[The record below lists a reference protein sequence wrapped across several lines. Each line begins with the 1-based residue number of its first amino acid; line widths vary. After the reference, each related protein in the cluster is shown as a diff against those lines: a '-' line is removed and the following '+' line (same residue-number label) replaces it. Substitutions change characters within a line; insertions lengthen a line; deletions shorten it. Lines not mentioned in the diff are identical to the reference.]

1 MLKET
6 RVLLFRFWYYFSIT
20 LLNLLLITGIA
31 AAYLISAYS
40 KDLPD
45 YKQLEA
51 YDPPVATRL
60 YTADGLLVEEYAK
73 EHRLFVPISAIPDRV
88 KNAFIAAEDK
98 NFYTHQGID
107 YMGIFRATIQNIMN
121 LGSGRNMVGGST
133 ITQQVVKNFLLTN
146 EKSIAR
152 KVKEAIL
159 SYRISHVYSKDRI
172 LELYLN
178 QIFLGHGSYG
188 VVSASLNYFNKSV
201 EDLTIGEAAYLATL
215 PKAPSTL
222 SSTKNMDQSIQRRN
236 YVLRRMV
243 EDGMIKDEEY
253 KKYSTEPLILSTRSA
268 NHIAK
273 ADFFAETARRILIEK
288 LGEKELYEGGLYILT
303 SADSRLQ
310 AIGEKVL
317 KKGLIAYD
325 RKRGYRG
332 AIQNIS
338 INDYR
343 AKLAEIDAKD
353 DYEPYKIAVID
364 KIQGAELYIKGI
376 NFTGKL
382 IKKNYEWALRGRELH
397 KVFKVGDVVAVS
409 SIDASNYSLEQLP
422 KVNGGLVAMD
432 PHTGRV
438 LAMVGGFSFGR
449 SKFNRVT
456 QAKRQPGSSFKP
468 FVYLTALESGF
479 TPSSIVEDR
488 PIEVDQ
494 GPGMPLWRPRNYY
507 RDFLGPTT
515 LRRGLEL
522 SRNTMTVNLA
532 QMIGI
537 EPIVETAKKFN
548 ISDDP
553 KPMYSMVLGA
563 METSLIRMASAYS
576 SLVNGGKKIL
586 PSYIDLVQDKKGK
599 TILVGDSRICEHC
612 NEIDFKNGKLELPY
626 IEDNREQIIDPQYAY
641 QIVSILEGAVEH
653 TVSGK
658 PIQKLGLSLAG
669 KTGTTNES
677 HDSWFIGFS
686 QQLLVGIYVGFDRP
700 KSLGAKESGS
710 TIALP
715 IFADFMK
722 DAIKVE
728 DDMPFRI
735 PHGIKKVKVN
745 YETGLPSMA
754 KYGTIY
760 ESFKE
765 GTEPQ
770 IVDAIEFLEQEEEA
784 ENKAN

>member
-1 MLKET
+1 MLAFAI
-6 RVLLFRFWYYFSIT
+6 L
-20 LLNLLLITGIA
+20 
-31 AAYLISAYS
+31 AAYLLSVYS

-60 YTADGLLVEEYAK
+60 YTADGKLVEEYAK
-73 EHRLFVPISAIPDRV
+73 EHRLFVPITAIPANV

-98 NFYTHQGID
+98 NFYHHQGID
-107 YMGIFRATIQNIMN
+107 YMGIIRAALQNIMN
-121 LGSGRNMVGGST
+121 IGSGRNMVGGST
-133 ITQQVVKNFLLTN
+133 ITQQVVKNFLLSN
-146 EKSIAR
+146 EKSLAR
-152 KVKEAIL
+152 KIKEAIL
-159 SYRISHVYSKDRI
+159 SYRISNVYSKDRV

-188 VVSASLNYFNKSV
+188 VVSAALNYFNKSI

-215 PKAPSTL
+215 PKAPSIL
-222 SSTKNMDQSIQRRN
+222 SSTKNMEQSIQRRN

-243 EDGMIKDEEY
+243 EDQMISEQDY
-253 KKYSTEPLILSTRSA
+253 ITYSNEPLLLSSRSA
-268 NHIAK
+268 NHVAQ
-273 ADFFAETARRILIEK
+273 ADFFAETVRRILLEK
-288 LGEKELYEGGLYILT
+288 LGEKDLYEGGLYILT
-303 SADSRLQ
+303 SADSALQ
-310 AIGEKVL
+310 SLGERVL

-325 RKRGYRG
+325 RKRGFRG
-332 AIQNIS
+332 AIVNIALD
-338 INDYR
+338 NYKNQLR
-343 AKLAEIDAKD
+343 ALDAQD
-353 DYEPYKIAVID
+353 DYSPYEIAVIE
-364 KIQGAELYIKGI
+364 KLAPGALHIQGI
-376 NFTGKL
+376 NFSGTIL
-382 IKKNYEWALRGRELH
+382 HKNYHWALRGRDVS
-397 KVFKVGDVVAVS
+397 KVFKIGDVVAVS
-409 SIDASNYSLEQLP
+409 KIGEQSYSLEQLP

-468 FVYLTALESGF
+468 FVYLTALENGF

-488 PIEVDQ
+488 PIEVSQ
-494 GPGMPLWRPRNYY
+494 GPGMPLWKPRNYY

-537 EPIVETAKKFN
+537 EPIVATAKKFN

-576 SLVNGGKKIL
+576 SFVNGGKKIE
-586 PSYIDLVQDKKGK
+586 PSYIDIVQDKNGK
-599 TILVGDSRICEHC
+599 TLLLGDKRICEGC
-612 NEIDFKNGKLELPY
+612 DRLNEKHGNVELPL
-626 IEDNREQIIDPQYAY
+626 IQDNRAQIMDPQHAY

-653 TVSGK
+653 TISGK
-658 PIQKLGLSLAG
+658 PIQKLGLTLAG

-686 QQLLVGIYVGFDRP
+686 QQLLVGIYVGFDKP

-722 DAIKVE
+722 DAIKLE
-728 DDMPFRI
+728 DDMPFRT
-735 PHGIKKVKVN
+735 PYGIKKIRVN

-770 IVDAIEFLEQEEEA
+770 MVDTIEFLEQEESKKA
-784 ENKAN
+784 DIENHH

>member
-1 MLKET
+1 ML
-6 RVLLFRFWYYFSIT
+6 V
-20 LLNLLLITGIA
+20 GGVA
-31 AAYLISAYS
+31 AAYLISVYS

-60 YTADGLLVEEYAK
+60 YTADGKLVEEYAK
-73 EHRLFVPISAIPDRV
+73 ENRLFVPITAIPDKV

-98 NFYTHQGID
+98 NFYSHNGID
-107 YMGIFRATIQNIMN
+107 YMGIVRAAIQNVMN
-121 LGSGRNMVGGST
+121 VGSGRNMVGGST

-159 SYRISHVYSKDRI
+159 SYRISNVYSKDRI

-188 VVSASLNYFNKSV
+188 VVSAALNYFNKSV
-201 EDLTIGEAAYLATL
+201 EDLTVGEAAYLATL
-215 PKAPSTL
+215 PKAPTTL
-222 SSTKNMDQSIQRRN
+222 SSTKNLDQSVQRRD

-243 EDGMIKDEEY
+243 EDEMISEEDY
-253 KKYSTEPLILSTRSA
+253 IKYSKEPLVLSSRSA
-268 NHIAK
+268 NHVAK
-273 ADFFAETARRILIEK
+273 ADFFAETVRRILLDK

-310 AIGEKVL
+310 TIAEKSL
-317 KKGLIAYD
+317 KKGLIAFD

-332 AIQNIS
+332 AIEKIAPA
-338 INDYR
+338 DYKV
-343 AKLAEIDAKD
+343 KLAEIDLRD
-353 DYEPYKIAVID
+353 DYAPYKVAVID
-364 KIQGAELYIKGI
+364 NINGTDLHVQGIGFDGVI
-376 NFTGKL
+376 S
-382 IKKNYEWALRGRELH
+382 KKNYEWALRSRPMA
-397 KVFKVGDVVAVS
+397 KVFAVGDVVAVAR
-409 SIDASNYSLEQLP
+409 IDDKVFSLEQLP

-468 FVYLTALESGF
+468 FVYLTALENGF

-537 EPIVETAKKFN
+537 EPIVETARKFN

-563 METSLIRMASAYS
+563 METSLIRMACAYS
-576 SLVNGGKKIL
+576 SLVNGGKKIEA
-586 PSYIDLVQDKKGK
+586 SYIDLVQDKKGK
-599 TILVGDSRICEHC
+599 NILVGDTRVCEYCH
-612 NEIDFKNGKLELPY
+612 EIKFEKGRLQLPY
-626 IEDNREQIIDPQYAY
+626 IEDNRLQIIDPQNAY
-641 QIVSILEGAVEH
+641 QLVSILEGAIEH

-669 KTGTTNES
+669 KTGTTNDS

-700 KSLGAKESGS
+700 KSLGARESGS

-728 DDMPFRI
+728 DDMPFRV
-735 PHGIKKVKVN
+735 PSGIKKIKVN

-760 ESFKE
+760 ESFKD
-765 GTEPQ
+765 GSEPKM
-770 IVDAIEFLEQEEEA
+770 VDAIDFLEQEEEEA
-784 ENKAN
+784 DN